1 MAALEVISMMKRDL
15 ALQIN
20 DVAELVKGLEL
31 NVIKFEFPDT
41 NKNFFFSIVEQQEYH
56 GNWAFETYVTDM

>member
-31 NVIKFEFPDT
+31 NVIKLNSLILT
-41 NKNFFFSIVEQQEYH
+41 RTFFSPVEQQEYH
-56 GNWAFETYVTDM
+56 GIWAFQAYVTDM

>member
-31 NVIKFEFPDT
+31 NVINFEFSDT
-41 NKNFFFSIVEQQEYH
+41 DKNFFFPVEQQEYH
-56 GNWAFETYVTDM
+56 GIWAFEAYVTDM

>member
-31 NVIKFEFPDT
+31 KVIKFEYPDA
-41 NKNFFFSIVEQQEYH
+41 NKKFFFTS
-56 GNWAFETYVTDM
+56 